1 MKRNNIPILDSTLV
15 VKSTASLREE
25 IINDLLKPDQSL
37 SLLLNKENN
46 KDETQEFQDFC
57 DRGRRTN

>member
-25 IINDLLKPDQSL
+25 IINDLLRPDQSL
-37 SLLLNKENN
+37 GKFLKEDL
-46 KDETQEFQDFC
+46 DESFDKKTDIYTT
-57 DRGRRTN
+57 DKRH

>member
-25 IINDLLKPDQSL
+25 IINDLLRPDQSL
-37 SLLLNKENN
+37 SLLLNKEEI
-46 KDETQEFQDFC
+46 KDETQMLKELR
-57 DRGRRTN
+57 DRGSRTN